1 MKRNNKVII
10 AALLLIIIICGVTL
24 AHLALKN
31 SNTLEPDYASGEVDT
46 NAIKEE
52 AKTSKEGKN
61 GGGSVN
67 LKFSSVVEVD
77 LNKKTAKLYFKNPGT
92 SSEDIALNLII
103 RKSDGDIILGTSEMI
118 PPGYAIYKMNLN
130 DISML
135 TKGGYDGI
143 LKTIYYNNKTKAK
156 EIVDSEI
163 KVTIE
168 VK

>member
-1 MKRNNKVII
+1 
-10 AALLLIIIICGVTL
+10 
-24 AHLALKN
+24 
-31 SNTLEPDYASGEVDT
+31 
-46 NAIKEE
+46 
-52 AKTSKEGKN
+52 
-61 GGGSVN
+61 
-67 LKFSSVVEVD
+67 
-77 LNKKTAKLYFKNPGT
+77 
-92 SSEDIALNLII
+92 
-103 RKSDGDIILGTSEMI
+103 MI

-163 KVTIE
+163 KVKIE